1 MLNRADRP
9 TGRRGILSTPIA
21 DLLPPRFVTASELR
35 GISTMQDLAR
45 ERHRLGPV
53 RNVGPKASAM
63 IDEVLRVLDG
73 EPDRQV
79 E

>member
-1 MLNRADRP
+1 
-9 TGRRGILSTPIA
+9 
-21 DLLPPRFVTASELR
+21 VTASELR

-53 RNVGPKASAM
+53 RNVGPKASAK